1 MAVYAIGDVQGCY
14 DELQRLL
21 DALRFDPSQDRLWFV
36 GDLVN
41 RGPHSAPVLRFVRS
55 LGERAVTVLG
65 NHDMHLLALSQGNL
79 RKAGE
84 GQLDD
89 VLHAPDG
96 PELIHWLR
104 HRPFLHQDAD
114 LGWTMIHAG
123 LPPQWGLAT
132 AAACAREMEA
142 VLQGEVFREFAHGM
156 YGNQP
161 DRWSPKLAG
170 LDRWRFIT
178 NCFTRLR
185 FCAKD
190 GTLNLKPKGPPG
202 SQPKGFVPWFEVP
215 ERRTAGDRILFG
227 HWSMLGYQNTANA
240 WSLDT
245 GCLWGGSLT
254 ALRIDVEPPQPFH
267 LKCPELKRPGK
278 D

>member
-14 DELQRLL
+14 DELRRLL
-21 DALRFDPSQDRLWFV
+21 DALSFDPARDRVWLV

-41 RGPHSAPVLRFVRS
+41 RGPHSAPVLRYVRS
-55 LGERAVTVLG
+55 LGEAAVTVLG

-96 PELIHWLR
+96 PELIEWLR
-104 HRPFLHQDAD
+104 RRPFLHSEPE
-114 LGWTMIHAG
+114 LRFTMVHAG
-123 LPPQWGLAT
+123 LPPQWDLAT
-132 AAACAREMEA
+132 AAALARELESVVA
-142 VLQGEVFREFAHGM
+142 GDGLREFAHEM
-156 YGNQP
+156 YGNKP
-161 DRWSPKLAG
+161 ERWSDGHTG
-170 LDRWRFIT
+170 LDRLRFIT

-185 FCAKD
+185 FCAPD

-202 SQPKGFVPWFEVP
+202 SQPKGFLPWFEVP
-215 ERRTAGDRILFG
+215 KRRSAGERILFG
-227 HWSMLGYQNTANA
+227 HWSMLGYVARNNVWA
-240 WSLDT
+240 LDT
-245 GCLWGGSLT
+245 GCLWGGRLT
-254 ALRIDVEPPQPFH
+254 ALRIDVDPPQPFH
-267 LKCPELKRPGK
+267 LQCPQLKRPGK